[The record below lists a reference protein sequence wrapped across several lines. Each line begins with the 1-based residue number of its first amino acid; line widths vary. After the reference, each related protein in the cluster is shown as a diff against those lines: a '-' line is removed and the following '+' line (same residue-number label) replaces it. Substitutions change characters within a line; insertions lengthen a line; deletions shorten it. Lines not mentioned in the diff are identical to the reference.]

1 MTTVDVDHARVSYD
15 RFQEFERLMKV
26 YPRSYAAPMNPAPLG
41 FCAFALTLFV
51 YSFIQC
57 GATVPLDNGA
67 SNPAVLTQTSVSGAM
82 GLALFYGGLIQL
94 IAGLLEF
101 RIGNN
106 FRALL
111 FCSYAGYWFSLAS
124 LYVNGS
130 FQFGLNTAYTDLTVY
145 YKVLGIFYLG
155 WLIFTLALLIAA
167 IRTDVVT
174 VVFLFFLMLTFIM
187 WTSSYYLTF
196 HANLHRAGG
205 AFGIFTAVIAWFLG
219 FASLLRRGDNA
230 YFNLPN
236 YSLAPKTRADLNA
249 EVPVTRGKV

>member
-1 MTTVDVDHARVSYD
+1 MTTVDVDHGRVAFD

-26 YPRSYAAPMNPAPLG
+26 YPRSYASPMNPTPLG

-57 GATVPLDNGA
+57 GATVPLQ
-67 SNPAVLTQTSVSGAM
+67 SSVAGAM
-82 GLALFYGGLIQL
+82 GLGLFYGGLIQL

-111 FCSYAGYWFSLAS
+111 FCSYAGYWLSLAA
-124 LYVNGS
+124 LYVTGS
-130 FQFGLNTAYTDLTVY
+130 FGFQAPYAADTSVFLKT
-145 YKVLGIFYLG
+145 LGIFYLG
-155 WLIFTLALLIAA
+155 WLIFTLVMLIAA

-174 VVFLFFLMLTFIM
+174 IVFFFFLMLTYIL
-187 WTSSYYLTF
+187 WTSSYFLMY
-196 HANLHRAGG
+196 HSDLHRAGG
-205 AFGIFTAVIAWFLG
+205 AIGIFTSVIAWFLG
-219 FASLLRRGDNA
+219 FASLLRRGDNS

-249 EVPVTRGKV
+249 EAPVHRGKP